1 MPPIDDCDYFLLR
14 AQRERA
20 IAAVALDRGVAATH
34 LRLAEEY
41 ERKAAALRDNP
52 ASTGRPED

>member
-1 MPPIDDCDYFLLR
+1 MPPIDDREYFLQR

-20 IAAVALDRGVAATH
+20 IAEAARDRWVAAAH

-41 ERKAAALRDNP
+41 ERKAAALHATP
-52 ASTGRPED
+52 SMAVPPES